1 MTLRSG
7 PSRRQILGL
16 LAGAGAAAGL
26 PRAVF
31 AAAPTDH
38 RFVVVLLRGAMDGL
52 AAAPPLGDR
61 RYAERRGSLALPEPG
76 AADGCLPLD
85 GFFAL
90 NPALQPIHPY
100 WAKGELLVIP
110 ATGNGYLTR
119 SHFDA
124 QDLMES
130 GLSRKTGESD
140 GWLNRALAAVQHGNR
155 RLGLAVGGA
164 VPLLLRGKIEIA
176 SWEPPA
182 FKPAAPDFV

>member
-52 AAAPPLGDR
+52 AAVPPLGDR
-61 RYAERRGSLALPEPG
+61 RYAERRGSLALPAPG
-76 AADGCLPLD
+76 EADGCLELD
-85 GFFAL
+85 GVFAL
-90 NPALQPIHPY
+90 SPALAAIHPY
-100 WAKGELLVIP
+100 YAAGELAVV
-110 ATGNGYLTR
+110 AASGNGYRTR
-119 SHFDA
+119 SHFDG

-130 GLSRKTGESD
+130 GL
-140 GWLNRALAAVQHGNR
+140 
-155 RLGLAVGGA
+155 
-164 VPLLLRGKIEIA
+164 
-176 SWEPPA
+176 
-182 FKPAAPDFV
+182 